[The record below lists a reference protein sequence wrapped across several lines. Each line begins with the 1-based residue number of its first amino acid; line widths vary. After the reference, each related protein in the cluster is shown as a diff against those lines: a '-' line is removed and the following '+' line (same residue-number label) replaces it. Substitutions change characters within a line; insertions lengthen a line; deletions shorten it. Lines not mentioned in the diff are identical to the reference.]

1 MKQEVARL
9 QLELRVQQQAQV
21 LPLMLAAN
29 VLRYFGLLEHGCLI
43 KI

>member
-21 LPLMLAAN
+21 LPLMLAAT